1 MTATIVEQTEEYTI
15 ERDDR
20 LGVPIFTYNE
30 YLSGEQLRNVA
41 RRWEAVIEAAGVERY
56 IVNTEEFMA
65 HKEEDKQ
72 WLGETWLPNL
82 IDHGVRAGA
91 GVYADSAISS
101 LDMGRIESTL
111 NAIDPDF
118 EYRTFGSEAD
128 AVEWLADQ

>member
-1 MTATIVEQTEEYTI
+1 MTTTVLERTEEYTI
-15 ERDDR
+15 ERADA

-30 YLSGEQLRNVA
+30 YLTGERLREVA
-41 RRWEAVIEAAGVERY
+41 RRWEAIIEATGVERY
-56 IVNTEEFMA
+56 VVNTEAFMA
-65 HKEEDKQ
+65 HEEEDKQ

-128 AVEWLADQ
+128 ALEWIAEQ